1 MNSLAPHLYLEELY
15 NITAP
20 IVVIIPKPWHKFLEE
35 EKALL
40 AKILGSVKVN
50 IDSVIIVVQQNVSL
64 EALSVFNPGKVLNFG
79 VPFQDDTRFYEN
91 VVLNGI
97 CVINAD
103 ELSYLDDAKKK
114 NLWMALKQM
123 FSV

>member
-1 MNSLAPHLYLEELY
+1 LNSLASHLYPEELY
-15 NITAP
+15 NITTP
-20 IVVIIPKPWHKFLEE
+20 IVVIIPKAWHKFLEE

-64 EALSVFNPGKVLNFG
+64 EPLLVFNPGKVLNFG
-79 VPFQDDTRFYEN
+79 VPFQGDTRFYEN
-91 VVLNGI
+91 VVINGI
-97 CVINAD
+97 NLINAD
-103 ELSYLDDAKKK
+103 ELSKLDDAKKK
-114 NLWMALKQM
+114 NLWIALKQM